1 MKKARVR
8 AVERS
13 ANTSAGNN
21 RHHSHHHRRKKSLHR
36 RIRHWLLHHR
46 KRAAVTAVICLAAA
60 AALGFLAYR
69 NQQKQASMQ
78 IRAGNSH
85 DVGNGFREL
94 TYKGKKYR
102 YNSLVKTILYAGI
115 DEEGILKSSK
125 QYGNKGRAD
134 TIAVVVFDKQS
145 RKISVLSINRDTMTQ
160 IRRYSLNG
168 NDNGLY
174 TSHIGYAYSY
184 GDGGKASC
192 ENLREAVSLL
202 LGGIPIADYIVT
214 SQASMPYINDLVGG
228 ITLTVPNSDLEAR
241 YPEMAEGSTITLD
254 DSNIETYLRYRDT
267 DEDFSNEG
275 RLQRQKAY
283 ATAYIN
289 KLREMSTGD
298 LEDKWT
304 DLSNMED
311 YLQTSIT
318 RNKYLD
324 LVSLI
329 QDLEFSDENYD
340 QLAGQDQQGELHDE
354 FIPDEDALQEEII
367 KLFYEEA

>member
-1 MKKARVR
+1 M
-8 AVERS
+8 
-13 ANTSAGNN
+13 TAG
-21 RHHSHHHRRKKSLHR
+21 
-36 RIRHWLLHHR
+36 
-46 KRAAVTAVICLAAA
+46 ICLVAA
-60 AALGFLAYR
+60 AALGILAWQ
-69 NQQKQASMQ
+69 NQRQQESLQ
-78 IRAGNSH
+78 IKAGNSH
-85 DVGNGFREL
+85 DVGNSFREI

-115 DEEGILKSSK
+115 DEEGVLKSSK

-145 RKISVLSINRDTMTQ
+145 RKISILSINRDTMTQ

-184 GDGGKASC
+184 GDGGKVSC

-214 SQASMPYINDLVGG
+214 SQASMPYINDIAGG
-228 ITLTVPNSDLEAR
+228 ITLTVPNDDLEAQ
-241 YPEMAEGSTITLD
+241 YPEMAEGNTITLD
-254 DSNIETYLRYRDT
+254 DSNIEAYLRYRDT

-283 ATAYIN
+283 ATAYID
-289 KLREMSTGD
+289 KLKTMSTGD

-304 DLSNMED
+304 KLSDMED

-329 QDLEFSDENYD
+329 QDLDFSDENYD

>member
-1 MKKARVR
+1 M
-8 AVERS
+8 ERR
-13 ANTSAGNN
+13 NTEKNAGNS
-21 RHHSHHHRRKKSLHR
+21 RHHSHHHRKKKPLYR
-36 RIRHWLLHHR
+36 RIRHWLLHH
-46 KRAAVTAVICLAAA
+46 KKQAAVTAGICVAAA
-60 AALGFLAYR
+60 AILGAMAWQNQRQQEAL
-69 NQQKQASMQ
+69 Q
-78 IRAGNSH
+78 IKAGNSH
-85 DVGNGFREL
+85 DVGNSFREI

-102 YNSLVKTILYAGI
+102 YNTLTKAILYAGI
-115 DEEGILKSSK
+115 DEEGVLKSSK

-145 RKISVLSINRDTMTQ
+145 RKISILSINRDTMTQ

-202 LGGIPIADYIVT
+202 LGGIPIADYVIT

-228 ITLTVPNSDLEAR
+228 ITLTVPNDDLEAR
-241 YPEMAEGSTITLD
+241 YPDMAEGSTITLD
-254 DSNIETYLRYRDT
+254 DSNIEAYLRYRDT
-267 DEDFSNEG
+267 DEEFSNEG

-283 ATAYIN
+283 ATAYID
-289 KLREMSTGD
+289 KLKNMSTGD
-298 LEDKWT
+298 LEDKWAKLN
-304 DLSNMED
+304 DMED

-329 QDLEFSDENYD
+329 QDLDFSDENYD
-340 QLAGQDQQGELHDE
+340 QLEGQDQQGELHDE